1 MNNFFR
7 WGMILA
13 LLVIVG
19 CGVIAVR
26 IVFVEDSDVTVP
38 SLVGMSMTDAAVS
51 LQQVGL
57 LAKVDQVDSSQPTGT
72 VISQHIEAGQR
83 VGKGKVVLIK
93 VSKGGER
100 IPVPD
105 VRGLEFGEAVRTLDQ
120 AGFKAGAVLRVTD
133 SLKPAGSVIA
143 QNPAAPA
150 LVGGNRAIQLLV
162 CEGNTGQTG
171 GMLFVPDLR
180 GQTVAL
186 AGDIL
191 TQTGLSLDKI
201 ITLPSDAVP
210 EGTVI
215 ASIPRSGAR
224 IPSGGVITLHV
235 AKAPLPSANAG
246 DEPISL
252 GEPKPVE
259 PKPVEPKP
267 TPQAESKPDPKP
279 IPKPEAKPVVTQQ
292 ETKPVEARKVAKIR
306 YQVPPLTKPLSLKIE
321 IVDVN
326 GTRTLKDTQT
336 GGSEY
341 ITLDAPYA
349 GEARV
354 LIHLGG
360 DFVWQD
366 RFE

>member
-1 MNNFFR
+1 MNSFFR

-105 VRGLEFGEAVRTLDQ
+105 VRGLEFGEAVRALDQ
-120 AGFKAGAVLRVTD
+120 AGFKAGSVLRVTD

-180 GQTVAL
+180 GQTAAL
-186 AGDIL
+186 AEDIL
-191 TQTGLSLDKI
+191 TQTGLSLDKV

-224 IPSGGVITLHV
+224 VPSGGMITLHV

-246 DEPISL
+246 ETPPPP
-252 GEPKPVE
+252 GESKPVE
-259 PKPVEPKP
+259 PKPVEPKQ
-267 TPQAESKPDPKP
+267 TPQTESKPEPKP
-279 IPKPEAKPVVTQQ
+279 VPKPEVKPAVTQQ
-292 ETKPVEARKVAKIR
+292 ETKLVEARKVAKIR